1 MDIGLISLHMMS
13 SVFAH
18 VVAYGGT
25 SFLFMA
31 EQYSICVYP
40 HFVTHSSLNGHL
52 DCSHLYEVPKTVKR
66 IEAERSMVVTRGWV
80 QENGDPLGSQLLMG
94 I

>member
-13 SVFAH
+13 SVFVH

-40 HFVTHSSLNGHL
+40 HFVTHSPLNGHL
-52 DCSHLYEVPKTVKR
+52 DCSHLYEVPKTVKL
-66 IEAERSMVVTRGWV
+66 IEAWSSPGAGFRKMEILWDLSC
-80 QENGDPLGSQLLMG
+80 
-94 I
+94 